1 MNFVDLRLKIKH
13 FFRKNKKIIFVIVI
27 VWLFI
32 FFINQVLKLYT
43 PEPEIE
49 DTYEPHVSVIDSS
62 QKVPEKYQTNIEDLI
77 EEYVSYCNNNDFDKA
92 YNMLSKDC
100 KEYAYPTY
108 EDFIDHL
115 KIVMYTPKKYS
126 IQNYSNLDDMYIY
139 SISYTDDFLA
149 TGLTNTEYSYTEE
162 KMAFKENEDGQ
173 LEMSVGNFIKHEN
186 INLSTENEYLKI
198 NVKDRIVNYATE
210 EYTVRFTNRTNYDIV
225 ISDYVEENEITL
237 SLSNEVRG
245 AEQHEDIVLGSNET
259 KDVKI
264 IFSKYVDD
272 NDSSNFINFNNIRV
286 LEDYYGEFSENTV
299 IEDKIINAIA
309 KFSMNV
315 AVNR

>member
-198 NVKDRIVNYATE
+198 DVKDRIVNYATE

-264 IFSKYVDD
+264 VFSKYVDD

-299 IEDKIINAIA
+299 VEDNIINAIA

>member
-77 EEYVSYCNNNDFDKA
+77 EEYVNYCNNNDFDKA

-198 NVKDRIVNYATE
+198 DVKDRIVNYATE

-264 IFSKYVDD
+264 VFSKYVDD

-299 IEDKIINAIA
+299 VEDKIINAIA

>member
-62 QKVPEKYQTNIEDLI
+62 QKVPEKYQTNIEGLI

-198 NVKDRIVNYATE
+198 DVKDRIVNYATE

-264 IFSKYVDD
+264 VFSKYVDD

>member
-77 EEYVSYCNNNDFDKA
+77 EEYVNYCNNNDFDKA

-198 NVKDRIVNYATE
+198 DVKDRIVNYATE

-264 IFSKYVDD
+264 VFSKYVDD

>member
-77 EEYVSYCNNNDFDKA
+77 EEYVNYCNNNDFDKA

-198 NVKDRIVNYATE
+198 DVKDRIVNYATE
-210 EYTVRFTNRTNYDIV
+210 EYTIRFTNRTNYDII

-264 IFSKYVDD
+264 VFSKYVDD

>member
-198 NVKDRIVNYATE
+198 DVKDRIVNYATE
-210 EYTVRFTNRTNYDIV
+210 EYTIRFTNRTNYDIV

-264 IFSKYVDD
+264 VFSKYVDD

>member
-173 LEMSVGNFIKHEN
+173 TEMSVGNFIKHEN

-198 NVKDRIVNYATE
+198 DVKDRIVNYATE

-264 IFSKYVDD
+264 VFSKYVDD

>member
-13 FFRKNKKIIFVIVI
+13 FFKKNKKIIFVIVI

-32 FFINQVLKLYT
+32 FFINQILKLYT

-77 EEYVSYCNNNDFDKA
+77 EEYVTYCNNNDFDKA

-115 KIVMYTPKKYS
+115 KVVMYTPKKYS

-149 TGLTNTEYSYTEE
+149 TGLTNTDYSYTEE

-186 INLSTENEYLKI
+186 INISTENEYLKI
-198 NVKDRIVNYATE
+198 DVKDRIVNYATE
-210 EYTVRFTNRTNYDIV
+210 EYTIRFTNRTNYDIV
-225 ISDYVEENEITL
+225 ISDYVEESEITL

-259 KDVKI
+259 KDIKI

-272 NDSSNFINFNNIRV
+272 KDNSKFINFNNIRV

-299 IEDKIINAIA
+299 VEDNIINAIA

>member
-13 FFRKNKKIIFVIVI
+13 FFKKNKKIIFVIVI

-32 FFINQVLKLYT
+32 FFINQILKLYT

-77 EEYVSYCNNNDFDKA
+77 EEYVTYCNNNDFDKA

-115 KIVMYTPKKYS
+115 KVVMYTPKKYS

-149 TGLTNTEYSYTEE
+149 TGLTNTDYSYTEE

-186 INLSTENEYLKI
+186 INISTENEYLKI
-198 NVKDRIVNYATE
+198 DVKDRIVNYATE
-210 EYTVRFTNRTNYDIV
+210 EYTIRFTNRTNYDIV
-225 ISDYVEENEITL
+225 ISDYVEESEITL

-259 KDVKI
+259 KDIKI

-272 NDSSNFINFNNIRV
+272 KDNSRFINFNNIRV

-299 IEDKIINAIA
+299 VEDNIINAIA

>member
-1 MNFVDLRLKIKH
+1 
-13 FFRKNKKIIFVIVI
+13 
-27 VWLFI
+27 
-32 FFINQVLKLYT
+32 
-43 PEPEIE
+43 
-49 DTYEPHVSVIDSS
+49 
-62 QKVPEKYQTNIEDLI
+62 
-77 EEYVSYCNNNDFDKA
+77 
-92 YNMLSKDC
+92 MLSKDC

-198 NVKDRIVNYATE
+198 DVKDRIVNYATE

-264 IFSKYVDD
+264 VFSKYVDD

>member
-77 EEYVSYCNNNDFDKA
+77 EEYVNYCNNNDFDKA

-198 NVKDRIVNYATE
+198 DVKDRIVNYATE

>member
-198 NVKDRIVNYATE
+198 DVKDRIVNYATE

-264 IFSKYVDD
+264 VFSKYVDD

-299 IEDKIINAIA
+299 VEDKIINAIA

>member
-43 PEPEIE
+43 PEPEIG

-198 NVKDRIVNYATE
+198 DVKDRIVNYATE
-210 EYTVRFTNRTNYDIV
+210 EYTFRFTNRTNYDIV

-264 IFSKYVDD
+264 VFSKYVDD

>member
-27 VWLFI
+27 IWLFI
-32 FFINQVLKLYT
+32 FFINQILKLYT

-49 DTYEPHVSVIDSS
+49 NTYEPHVSVIDSS
-62 QKVPEKYQTNIEDLI
+62 QKVPEKYQTNIEGLI
-77 EEYVSYCNNNDFDKA
+77 EEYVTYCNNNDFDKA

-108 EDFIDHL
+108 EDFIEHL
-115 KIVMYTPKKYS
+115 KVVMYTPKKYS
-126 IQNYSNLDDMYIY
+126 IQNYSNLDDLYIY
-139 SISYTDDFLA
+139 SINYTDDFLA

-162 KMAFKENEDGQ
+162 KMAFKKNEDDQ

-186 INLSTENEYLKI
+186 INFSTENEYLKI
-198 NVKDRIVNYATE
+198 DVKDRIVNYATE
-210 EYTVRFTNRTNYDIV
+210 EYTIRFTNRTNYDIV
-225 ISDYVEENEITL
+225 ISDYVEESEITL

-259 KDVKI
+259 KDIKI
-264 IFSKYVDD
+264 VFSKYVDD
-272 NDSSNFINFNNIRV
+272 SDNSNFINFNNIRV

-299 IEDKIINAIA
+299 VEDKIINAIA
-309 KFSMNV
+309 KFSMSV
-315 AVNR
+315 VVNR

>member
-62 QKVPEKYQTNIEDLI
+62 QKVPEKYQTNIEGLI

-162 KMAFKENEDGQ
+162 KMAFKENEEGQ
-173 LEMSVGNFIKHEN
+173 LEMSIGNFIKHEN

-198 NVKDRIVNYATE
+198 DVKDRIVNYATE

>member
-1 MNFVDLRLKIKH
+1 
-13 FFRKNKKIIFVIVI
+13 
-27 VWLFI
+27 
-32 FFINQVLKLYT
+32 
-43 PEPEIE
+43 
-49 DTYEPHVSVIDSS
+49 
-62 QKVPEKYQTNIEDLI
+62 
-77 EEYVSYCNNNDFDKA
+77 
-92 YNMLSKDC
+92 
-100 KEYAYPTY
+100 
-108 EDFIDHL
+108 
-115 KIVMYTPKKYS
+115 
-126 IQNYSNLDDMYIY
+126 MYIY

-198 NVKDRIVNYATE
+198 DVKDRIVNYATE

-259 KDVKI
+259 KDVNI

-272 NDSSNFINFNNIRV
+272 NHSSNFINFNNIRV

>member
-162 KMAFKENEDGQ
+162 KMAFKENEEGQ
-173 LEMSVGNFIKHEN
+173 LEMSIGNFIKHEN

-198 NVKDRIVNYATE
+198 DVKDRIVNYATE

-264 IFSKYVDD
+264 VFSKYVDD

>member
-77 EEYVSYCNNNDFDKA
+77 EEYVNYCNNNDFDKA

-198 NVKDRIVNYATE
+198 DVKDRIVNYATE

-299 IEDKIINAIA
+299 VEDNIINAIA

>member
-1 MNFVDLRLKIKH
+1 MNFIDLRLKIKH
-13 FFRKNKKIIFVIVI
+13 FFKKNKKIIFVIVI

-32 FFINQVLKLYT
+32 FFINQILKLYT

-77 EEYVSYCNNNDFDKA
+77 EEYVTYCNNNDFDKA

-115 KIVMYTPKKYS
+115 KVVMYTPKKYS

-149 TGLTNTEYSYTEE
+149 TGLTNTDYSYTEE

-186 INLSTENEYLKI
+186 INISTENEYLKI
-198 NVKDRIVNYATE
+198 DVKDRIVNYATE
-210 EYTVRFTNRTNYDIV
+210 EYTIRFTNRTNYDIV
-225 ISDYVEENEITL
+225 ISDYVEESEITL

-259 KDVKI
+259 KDIKI

-272 NDSSNFINFNNIRV
+272 KDNSKFINFNNIRV

-299 IEDKIINAIA
+299 VEDNIINAIA

>member
-198 NVKDRIVNYATE
+198 DVKDRIVNYATE

-264 IFSKYVDD
+264 VFSKYVDD
-272 NDSSNFINFNNIRV
+272 NDSSNFINFNKIRV
-286 LEDYYGEFSENTV
+286 
-299 IEDKIINAIA
+299 
-309 KFSMNV
+309 
-315 AVNR
+315 

>member
-198 NVKDRIVNYATE
+198 DVKDRIVNYATE

-264 IFSKYVDD
+264 VFSKYVDD

>member
-13 FFRKNKKIIFVIVI
+13 FFRKNQKIIFVIVI

-198 NVKDRIVNYATE
+198 DVKDRIVNYATE

-264 IFSKYVDD
+264 VFSKYVDD

>member
-264 IFSKYVDD
+264 VFSKYVDD

>member
-198 NVKDRIVNYATE
+198 DVKDRIVNYATE